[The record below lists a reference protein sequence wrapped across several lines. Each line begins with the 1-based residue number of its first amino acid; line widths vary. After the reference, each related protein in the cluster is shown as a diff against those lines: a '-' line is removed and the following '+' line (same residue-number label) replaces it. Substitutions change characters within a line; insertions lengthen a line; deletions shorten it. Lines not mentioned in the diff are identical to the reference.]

1 MTTTPASTHRRALG
15 PLGCL
20 GRWSARHSGL
30 VFLSW
35 AAMIVAL
42 GVLAPQAE
50 TALSGGG
57 WQADGSESVRARALI
72 DRHFGGEGSYAL
84 AVVVSSRSHT
94 TRAPAFKRTIER
106 SEGVLRSEAAVAR
119 VQRPRPGESI
129 SRDGHVAVIR
139 GGAAADTA
147 EMVRAA
153 SRVQQRPEAPAQTGL
168 ARARTRTA

>member
-1 MTTTPASTHRRALG
+1 MTTTSVSTHRRPLG
-15 PLGCL
+15 PLGRL
-20 GRWSARHSGL
+20 GRWSARHSGV

-35 AAMIVAL
+35 AALIIAL

-84 AVVVSSRSHT
+84 AVVVSSPNHT
-94 TRAPAFKRTIER
+94 TRDRAFKRAIER

-129 SRDGHVAVIR
+129 SRDGHVAAIR
-139 GGAAADTA
+139 GGARADTA
-147 EMVRAA
+147 ELCGRPAA
-153 SRVQQRPEAPAQTGL
+153 CQSG
-168 ARARTRTA
+168 